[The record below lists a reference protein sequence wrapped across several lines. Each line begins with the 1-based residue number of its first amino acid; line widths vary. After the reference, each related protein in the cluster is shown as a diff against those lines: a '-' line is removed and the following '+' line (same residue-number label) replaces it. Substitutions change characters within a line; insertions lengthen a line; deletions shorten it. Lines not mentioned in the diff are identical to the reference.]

1 MNMLEMWS
9 TTFEINMYGKVIKAT
24 EETIQIVNCIRCPRF
39 WYWLVMKYPEEE
51 TIIIKKKDIVEYGFL
66 TFASKTDSYR
76 PPY

>member
-24 EETIQIVNCIRCPRF
+24 EETIQIVNCIRSREF